1 MAELSPRTTSKRAR
15 KAPKKMSDAADEDEL
30 DAVEEVELQEAI
42 AASQAEALP
51 TAAPP
56 MMAPP
61 PVPPKPEIEEGKFYK
76 RDLPEQCIAF
86 ASQQAVWKINQ
97 CVGCTIILH

>member
-1 MAELSPRTTSKRAR
+1 MAETSPRTTSKRAR
-15 KAPKKMSDAADEDEL
+15 KAPKKMSDAAHEDDL

-42 AASQAEALP
+42 AASQAEA
-51 TAAPP
+51 
-56 MMAPP
+56 PP
-61 PVPPKPEIEEGKFYK
+61 PVPPKPKPEIEEGKFYK

-97 CVGCTIILH
+97 CVGWIILH

>member
-1 MAELSPRTTSKRAR
+1 MAEASPRTTSKRAR
-15 KAPKKMSDAADEDEL
+15 KAPKKMSDAADEDDL

-42 AASQAEALP
+42 AASQAEA
-51 TAAPP
+51 PP
-56 MMAPP
+56 MMAPK
-61 PVPPKPEIEEGKFYK
+61 PKPEIEEGKFYK